1 MLNNTIESIVED
13 DLCKGCGTCISI
25 CNLMAIELSVDS
37 RRGIYVPKVDEAIC
51 KNCGNC
57 YKACPGNE
65 IDFDKLNLNIFNKS
79 SPNDV
84 IGNYIS
90 CYIGHSADTDI
101 RFQSASGGLVT
112 QMLIF
117 ALDKGIIDGALVT
130 RTKKDNP
137 FEPEPFIA
145 RTREEII
152 EASKSKYF
160 PVPANIALSEIL
172 RSNENER
179 FAVVGLP
186 CHIQGIRKAQECNKR
201 LKEQIILCFGLFCSH
216 TVNFHGMDY
225 VLNKFKVKKE
235 DVEKLICR
243 GNGWPGRLTLTLKDQ
258 KDIFD
263 ENNYYELLLFKP
275 RFFTPRFCMFCTD
288 ALCEL
293 ADISFGD
300 PWLPEYSNERI
311 GKSIIIGRT
320 EAGENFIKTAKNHK
334 VIELDDVD
342 IDKAIRSQWKGA
354 ISYKKKTSK
363 AFYDICKLMHIETP
377 EHSQKLLH
385 PNVSDYLMVLMFFFC
400 IWSSSRRQTWFFVNT
415 FTSIELSLLKLMKI
429 LKK

>member
-1 MLNNTIESIVED
+1 MLNNTIESVVEY

-37 RRGIYVPKVDEAIC
+37 RKGIYVPKVDEAIC

-57 YKACPGNE
+57 YKACPGYE
-65 IDFDKLNLNIFNKS
+65 IDFNKLNLNIFNKS

-90 CYIGHSADTDI
+90 CYIGHSTDIDI

-130 RTKKDNP
+130 RIKKDNP

-172 RSNENER
+172 KSNENER

-186 CHIQGIRKAQECNKR
+186 CHIQGLRKAQEYNKR
-201 LKEQIILCFGLFCSH
+201 LKDQIVLCFGLFCSH
-216 TVNFHGMDY
+216 TVNFNGMDY
-225 VLNKFKVKKE
+225 LLNKFGIKKE
-235 DVEKLICR
+235 DIKQIIWR
-243 GNGWPGRLTLTLKDQ
+243 ADGWPGRLKLSLKNENA
-258 KDIFD
+258 IFD
-263 ENNYYELLLFKP
+263 ENNLYGLILFKP

-288 ALCEL
+288 AMSEL

-300 PWLPEYSNERI
+300 PWLPEFSDEHI
-311 GKSIIIGRT
+311 GKSIMISRSKIG
-320 EAGENFIKTAKNHK
+320 EDFIKSANSHK
-334 VIELDDVD
+334 VIELDEVH
-342 IDKAIRSQWKGA
+342 IDKAIRSQWKGS

-363 AFYDICKLMHIETP
+363 AFYDICKLMHIKTP
-377 EHSQKLLH
+377 EHSQILLH
-385 PNVSDYLMVLMFFFC
+385 PNILDYLMVLMFFFC
-400 IWSSSRRQTWFFVNT
+400 MWSSSRRQTWFFVDT